1 MDTQEEI
8 KIFSGASATTD
19 VGAFL
24 LVENFQHI
32 QMTLASAGN
41 ANFTIKFQISNSKDA
56 PDFTAARSATNRWEY
71 VSVKDLQ
78 TATGIEG
85 DTGVAFTGTDDVRM
99 FEINTNGQR
108 WVSASITAISAG
120 TVSLFMKPF
129 NS

>member
-1 MDTQEEI
+1 MNTQEEI
-8 KIFSGASATTD
+8 AIFSAKATT
-19 VGAFL
+19 GTGINP
-24 LVENFQHI
+24 LVENFRHV

-56 PDFTAARSATNRWEY
+56 PDFSAARSATNRWEY

-78 TATGIEG
+78 STTGIDG

-108 WVSASITAISAG
+108 WVCATITALSAG
-120 TVSLFMKPF
+120 TVSLYMKPF
-129 NS
+129 SN